1 MIIATNTTA
10 VLYPKQEELVN
21 ALVKTYNTPNHIS
34 DQHLYITGEMGV
46 GKTYMASALAHKLHA
61 KNVLIISPKTVT
73 TKWQK
78 VFNQFNPELHL
89 PGIVTTKHHQ
99 IIDPQ
104 TNVTIVTPQHLT
116 QHLTKKFTD
125 IDFKKLE
132 LLVNQNI
139 KGRHN
144 NDIYRN
150 FYYSLIDSIQT
161 NDLIDKQH
169 HYDLVIFDEIHTFK
183 AQTKPFLGLIFLN
196 LCQHNKILNLTGT
209 IYNQNLSY
217 LANLLML
224 TNPRTINYAI
234 SANLAFSDAQYIKL
248 VDILHR
254 SDLFFSSIFKYI
266 AGQISLTDVKE
277 NTAKS
282 TDNIQQTIVP
292 PIAIDLSNEQQ
303 TWVELAKYQLNH
315 LQRSAKKTDEII
327 NNYLDQPSQE
337 QPTITTH
344 KRTDYAHSFF
354 ESIKT
359 MRKAVVGLQLT
370 PIELEQTPKYQQVLK
385 IKKDRPAAK
394 SLIFVNN
401 NKLCKALAKS
411 LPKTKSLP
419 AKLKASQ
426 YSDYINNCLKTDTD
440 FIIVTPRQIS
450 VGIDITE
457 ADQIIWYQIPD
468 DVAKI
473 IQAQRRIYR
482 LTSTKS
488 SRIYY
493 LYYTG
498 TYQEEIIKQVSQAS
512 VKNAGSYNVRS
523 TDNLAKITSILL
535 PQIK

>member
-1 MIIATNTTA
+1 MIVIDTTA
-10 VLYPKQEELVN
+10 TLYPKQEDLVN
-21 ALVKTYNTPNHIS
+21 KLVKTYNAPNHIS
-34 DQHLYITGEMGV
+34 NQHLYITGEMGV

-73 TKWQK
+73 TKWQN
-78 VFNQFNPELHL
+78 VFNQFNPDLQL
-89 PGIVTTKHHQ
+89 PGIVTTKHYQ
-99 IIDPQ
+99 IVDPQ
-104 TNVTIVTPQHLT
+104 TKVTIVTPQHLT
-116 QHLTKKFTD
+116 QYLTQKFTD
-125 IDFKKLE
+125 TNFTKLE
-132 LLVNQNI
+132 LLANQNI
-139 KGRHN
+139 KDRRN
-144 NDIYRN
+144 NATCRN
-150 FYYSLIDSIQT
+150 DYYSLINSIQ
-161 NDLIDKQH
+161 NYNLVDKH
-169 HYDLVIFDEIHTFK
+169 HYYDLVIFDEIHTFK
-183 AQTKPFLGLIFLN
+183 PQTKPFLGLIFLN

-217 LANLLML
+217 LANLLMV

-234 SANLAFSDAQYIKL
+234 SISLASCNSQYAKL
-248 VDILHR
+248 LSILHR

-266 AGQISLTDVKE
+266 AGQISLNDVKP
-277 NTAKS
+277 NTDKP
-282 TDNIQQTIVP
+282 TDDIKQTIVP
-292 PIAIDLSNEQQ
+292 PISIDLSNEQQ
-303 TWVELAKYQLNH
+303 TWIELAKYQLNH
-315 LQRSAKKTDEII
+315 LQRSPKKISEII

-337 QPTITTH
+337 QPTITKH
-344 KRTDYAHSFF
+344 KRTDYAHSLF
-354 ESIKT
+354 EPIKT

-370 PIELEQTPKYQQVLK
+370 PIKLEQTPKYQQVLK
-385 IKKDRPAAK
+385 IKKDQPTAK

-401 NKLCKALAKS
+401 TKLCKALAKC
-411 LPKTKSLP
+411 LPNAKALP
-419 AKLKASQ
+419 TRIKASQ
-426 YSDYINNCLKTDTD
+426 YSDYINNCLKNDTD
-440 FIIVTPRQIS
+440 FMVVTPRQIS